1 MTQDEQST
9 WTQETLSALR
19 QAGFRGGSA
28 RRAVVELL
36 SRQDCCLTA
45 QQIYEGVRASGRHI
59 GMASVYRVLD
69 VLSELGLLNRVDLG
83 GGSARYEPARPGGD
97 HHHHVVC
104 DDCGKVEPF
113 TDRSLERAIAGV
125 SSRLG
130 YAVAAHDVVLRGECD
145 DCRVTG

>member
-1 MTQDEQST
+1 MTRDDQAA
-9 WTQETLSALR
+9 WTHETLAALR

-36 SRQDCCLTA
+36 SQQHCCLTA

-59 GMASVYRVLD
+59 GMATVYRVLD

-83 GGSARYEPARPGGD
+83 GGSARYEPARPGGE

-104 DDCGKVEPF
+104 DDCGKVEAF
-113 TDRSLERAIAGV
+113 SDERLERAIGFVAREVGF
-125 SSRLG
+125 
-130 YAVAAHDVVLRGECD
+130 AVDAHDVVLRGACGA
-145 DCRVTG
+145 CRAPA